1 MSVRIRKWLR
11 LPVVMTIMALF
22 GCATTSSEIELL
34 QNELD
39 NKNNEIEQLTMQ
51 NRQKDLEIATYRD
64 QVDQQMKAAKEAE
77 MRAENMQTGM
87 TAGEAVM
94 AGPPLLPPDAK
105 PGECYA
111 RVFVPPEYTTITE
124 QVLKEGASEKIE
136 IIPAKYK
143 MVEEKVLVK
152 EASTRMETIPAQY
165 DMVEEK
171 VLLREAHVT
180 WKKGRG
186 LIEKVD
192 NTTGEIMCMVEVPAQ
207 YKTVKKKVMVKPP
220 STRVI
225 NVPASYETV
234 KVRKLEYQPQEQLVQ
249 IPAKYQAITRTEMVS
264 EGGMEWRKVLCETN
278 MTASMIKDVQTS
290 LKNAGHDPGPIDGIM
305 GKLTR
310 GAINSFQREKGL
322 ATGALTH
329 QTIESLGIKSNK

>member
-1 MSVRIRKWLR
+1 MSVRTRKWSR
-11 LPVVMTIMALF
+11 LPVVIAALALF
-22 GCATTSSEIELL
+22 GCATTSSEIEKM
-34 QNELD
+34 QSELD

-51 NRQKDLEIATYRD
+51 NRQKDLEIVTYRD
-64 QVDQQMKAAKEAE
+64 QLDQQMKATAQAE
-77 MRAENMQTGM
+77 MRAENLQMQ
-87 TAGEAVM
+87 ASEAVM

-111 RVFVPPEYTTITE
+111 RVFVPPAYTTITE
-124 QVLKEGASEKIE
+124 KVLTQGASEKIE

-152 EASTRMETIPAQY
+152 EASTRVETIPAQY
-165 DMVEEK
+165 DVADEK
-171 VLLREAHVT
+171 VLLRAAHVT
-180 WKKGRG
+180 WKRGRG

-192 NTTGEIMCMVEVPAQ
+192 NTTGEIMCLVEVPAQ

-234 KVRKLEYQPQEQLVQ
+234 KVGKLVSPPKEQLVQ
-249 IPAKYQAITRTEMVS
+249 VPAKYQTINRTEMTS
-264 EGGMEWRKVLCETN
+264 EGGLEWRKVLCETN
-278 MTASMIKDVQTS
+278 MAADMIKDVQTA

-305 GKLTR
+305 GRLTR
-310 GAINSFQREKGL
+310 GAINTFQQEKGL
-322 ATGALTH
+322 ATGALTY
-329 QTIESLGIKSNK
+329 QTIESLGIEINK